1 MFNHKEEDFYKA
13 VGVEPYVAR
22 DAFVE
27 VVTMLS
33 TKGLTVGDK
42 MRKLEERP
50 TVVLGVLVEKMYNI
64 LAKLMDAKIRE
75 IQVPTS
81 GMCFFYTLMT
91 RVMVFKTRSQIVEWL
106 CTSWTKESLAALLLS
121 LFELGSELITDLPS
135 HVVN

>member
-64 LAKLMDAKIRE
+64 LAKLMDAKIEE

-91 RVMVFKTRSQIVEWL
+91 RAMVFKTRSQIVEWL

-121 LFELGSELITDLPS
+121 LFELGSELTTDLPS

>member
-1 MFNHKEEDFYKA
+1 MFNHEEENFYKA

-22 DAFVE
+22 DAFAE
-27 VVTMLS
+27 MVTMLS

-42 MRKLEERP
+42 MRKLKERP
-50 TVVLGVLVEKMYNI
+50 TVVLAVLVERLYGI
-64 LAKLMDAKIRE
+64 LVRLMDAKIEE

-91 RVMVFKTRSQIVEWL
+91 RSMTFKTRSQIVEWL

-121 LFELGSELITDLPS
+121 LFELGSELVVDLPS
-135 HVVN
+135 RVVN

>member
-27 VVTMLS
+27 VVTILS
-33 TKGLTVGDK
+33 TKGLTVEDK

-64 LAKLMDAKIRE
+64 LAKLMDAKIKE
-75 IQVPTS
+75 IRVPTS

-91 RVMVFKTRSQIVEWL
+91 RAMTFKTRSQIVEWL

-121 LFELGSELITDLPS
+121 LFELGSELITDLSS